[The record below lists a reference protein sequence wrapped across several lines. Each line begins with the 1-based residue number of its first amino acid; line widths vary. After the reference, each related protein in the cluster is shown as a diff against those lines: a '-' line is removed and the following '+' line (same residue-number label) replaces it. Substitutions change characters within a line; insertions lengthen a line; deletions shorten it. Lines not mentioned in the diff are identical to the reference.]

1 MNNIDKE
8 KINNSINE
16 AYEKQSKKVKELLQ
30 SAKENLADQ
39 KECTYNY
46 VTNKE
51 KANQL
56 YKISRVVSRKK
67 QDENGIEN
75 KLEDKFNE
83 MSEKIDISS
92 KNLNFIF
99 ENVTQ
104 NNNNIMRKVD
114 EIKDN
119 NEELTSKLVR
129 AQLDAEKRMV
139 EAQNNAFEKMM
150 QKNNNSEDNSS
161 EILEGQEK
169 LKEELANRY
178 QNIEKNIE
186 AGQRKYEE
194 KIVETQ
200 NILAEKIDSIQL
212 NDNTEIAQE
221 VLKGQNKVQETLLDS
236 HASMENSTKIGQKE
250 SERRIIQAQGIL
262 EEKIEAIKVQNENKL
277 QEIKAQNENQ
287 LEEIKTQIYKMYQKE
302 NKHTISTLLEER
314 NSYMK
319 ELEEKD
325 REIRELN
332 YKIYAYEEK
341 LEKEMAKRER
351 VSIFAPFFRK
361 QTIQEEE
368 PVYTSQI
375 LNYVYN

>member
-16 AYEKQSKKVKELLQ
+16 AYEKQSEKVKELLQ
-30 SAKENLADQ
+30 SAKESLADQ

-56 YKISRVVSRKK
+56 YTISRVVTKK
-67 QDENGIEN
+67 KSNEAELENR
-75 KLEDKFNE
+75 LEDRFNK
-83 MSEKIDISS
+83 MNEKIDISS

-104 NNNNIMRKVD
+104 NNNNVIKRVD
-114 EIKDN
+114 EIKEN
-119 NEELTSKLVR
+119 NEVLTNKLLK
-129 AQLDAEKRMV
+129 AQLDTEKSM
-139 EAQNNAFEKMM
+139 
-150 QKNNNSEDNSS
+150 
-161 EILEGQEK
+161 LEE
-169 LKEELANRY
+169 
-178 QNIEKNIE
+178 
-186 AGQRKYEE
+186 
-194 KIVETQ
+194 
-200 NILAEKIDSIQL
+200 
-212 NDNTEIAQE
+212 
-221 VLKGQNKVQETLLDS
+221 QNKVQETLLDS
-236 HASMENSTKIGQKE
+236 HASMENSIKIGQKE

-277 QEIKAQNENQ
+277 QEIKKQNESQ
-287 LEEIKTQIYKMYQKE
+287 LEEIKEQIYKMYQKE
-302 NKHTISTLLEER
+302 NKHAISTLLEER

>member
-16 AYEKQSKKVKELLQ
+16 AYEKQSEKVKELLQ
-30 SAKENLADQ
+30 SAKKSLADQ
-39 KECTYNY
+39 KVCTYNY
-46 VTNKE
+46 ITSKE

-56 YKISRVVSRKK
+56 YTISRVVTKK
-67 QDENGIEN
+67 KSNEVELENR
-75 KLEDKFNE
+75 LEDRFNK
-83 MSEKIDISS
+83 MNEKIDISS

-104 NNNNIMRKVD
+104 NNNNVIKRVD
-114 EIKDN
+114 EIKEN
-119 NEELTSKLVR
+119 NEVLTNKLVK
-129 AQLDAEKRMV
+129 AQLDTEKSM
-139 EAQNNAFEKMM
+139 
-150 QKNNNSEDNSS
+150 
-161 EILEGQEK
+161 LE
-169 LKEELANRY
+169 
-178 QNIEKNIE
+178 
-186 AGQRKYEE
+186 
-194 KIVETQ
+194 
-200 NILAEKIDSIQL
+200 
-212 NDNTEIAQE
+212 
-221 VLKGQNKVQETLLDS
+221 GQNKVQETLLDS
-236 HASMENSTKIGQKE
+236 NASMENNIKIGQKE

-262 EEKIEAIKVQNENKL
+262 EEKIEEMKAQNENKL
-277 QEIKAQNENQ
+277 QEIKEQNESQ
-287 LEEIKTQIYKMYQKE
+287 LEEIKEQIYKMYQKE
-302 NKHTISTLLEER
+302 NKHAISTLLEER

>member
-56 YKISRVVSRKK
+56 YKISRVVTKK
-67 QDENGIEN
+67 KSNEAELENR
-75 KLEDKFNE
+75 LEDRFNK
-83 MSEKIDISS
+83 MNEKIDISS

-104 NNNNIMRKVD
+104 NNNNVIKRVD
-114 EIKDN
+114 EIKEN
-119 NEELTSKLVR
+119 NEVLTNKLVK
-129 AQLDAEKRMV
+129 AQLDTEKSM
-139 EAQNNAFEKMM
+139 
-150 QKNNNSEDNSS
+150 
-161 EILEGQEK
+161 LE
-169 LKEELANRY
+169 
-178 QNIEKNIE
+178 
-186 AGQRKYEE
+186 
-194 KIVETQ
+194 
-200 NILAEKIDSIQL
+200 
-212 NDNTEIAQE
+212 
-221 VLKGQNKVQETLLDS
+221 GQNKVQETLLDS
-236 HASMENSTKIGQKE
+236 HASMENSIKMEQKE

-262 EEKIEAIKVQNENKL
+262 EEKIESIKVQNENKL

-302 NKHTISTLLEER
+302 NKHAISTLLEER

-341 LEKEMAKRER
+341 LEKEIAKRER

>member
-16 AYEKQSKKVKELLQ
+16 AYEKQSEKVKELLQ
-30 SAKENLADQ
+30 SAKESLADQ

-56 YKISRVVSRKK
+56 YTISRVVTKK
-67 QDENGIEN
+67 KSNEAELENR
-75 KLEDKFNE
+75 LEDRFNK
-83 MSEKIDISS
+83 MNEKIDISS

-104 NNNNIMRKVD
+104 NNNNVIKRVD
-114 EIKDN
+114 EIKEN
-119 NEELTSKLVR
+119 NEVLTNKLVK
-129 AQLDAEKRMV
+129 AQLDTEKSM
-139 EAQNNAFEKMM
+139 
-150 QKNNNSEDNSS
+150 
-161 EILEGQEK
+161 LE
-169 LKEELANRY
+169 
-178 QNIEKNIE
+178 
-186 AGQRKYEE
+186 
-194 KIVETQ
+194 
-200 NILAEKIDSIQL
+200 
-212 NDNTEIAQE
+212 
-221 VLKGQNKVQETLLDS
+221 GQNKVQETLLDS
-236 HASMENSTKIGQKE
+236 HASMENSIKIGQKE
-250 SERRIIQAQGIL
+250 SERRIIKAQGIL
-262 EEKIEAIKVQNENKL
+262 EEKIEEMKAQNENKL
-277 QEIKAQNENQ
+277 QEIKEQNESQ
-287 LEEIKTQIYKMYQKE
+287 LEEIKEQIYKMYQKE
-302 NKHTISTLLEER
+302 NKHAISTLLEER
-314 NSYMK
+314 NAYMK

-325 REIRELN
+325 KEIRELN

>member
-8 KINNSINE
+8 KINNNINE

-56 YKISRVVSRKK
+56 YKISRVVTKK
-67 QDENGIEN
+67 KSNEAELENR
-75 KLEDKFNE
+75 LEDRFDKMN
-83 MSEKIDISS
+83 EKIDISS

-104 NNNNIMRKVD
+104 NNNNVIKRVD
-114 EIKDN
+114 EIKEN
-119 NEELTSKLVR
+119 NEVLTNKLVK
-129 AQLDAEKRMV
+129 AQLDTEKSM
-139 EAQNNAFEKMM
+139 
-150 QKNNNSEDNSS
+150 
-161 EILEGQEK
+161 LE
-169 LKEELANRY
+169 
-178 QNIEKNIE
+178 
-186 AGQRKYEE
+186 
-194 KIVETQ
+194 
-200 NILAEKIDSIQL
+200 
-212 NDNTEIAQE
+212 
-221 VLKGQNKVQETLLDS
+221 GQNKVQETLLDS
-236 HASMENSTKIGQKE
+236 HASMENSIKMEQKE

-262 EEKIEAIKVQNENKL
+262 EEKIESIKVQNENKL
-277 QEIKAQNENQ
+277 QEIKEQNESQ
-287 LEEIKTQIYKMYQKE
+287 LEEIKEQIYKMYQKE
-302 NKHTISTLLEER
+302 NKHAISTLLEER
-314 NSYMK
+314 NAYMK

-325 REIRELN
+325 KEIRELN

-341 LEKEMAKRER
+341 LEKEIAKREKIN
-351 VSIFAPFFRK
+351 IFASFFKK
-361 QTIQEEE
+361 QAIQEEE

>member
-16 AYEKQSKKVKELLQ
+16 AYEKQSEKVKELLQ
-30 SAKENLADQ
+30 SAKKSLADQ

-56 YKISRVVSRKK
+56 YKISRVVTKK
-67 QDENGIEN
+67 KSNEAELENR
-75 KLEDKFNE
+75 LEDRFNK
-83 MSEKIDISS
+83 MNEKIDISS

-104 NNNNIMRKVD
+104 NNNNVIKRVD
-114 EIKDN
+114 EIKEN
-119 NEELTSKLVR
+119 NEVLTNKLVK
-129 AQLDAEKRMV
+129 AQLDTEKSM
-139 EAQNNAFEKMM
+139 
-150 QKNNNSEDNSS
+150 
-161 EILEGQEK
+161 LE
-169 LKEELANRY
+169 
-178 QNIEKNIE
+178 
-186 AGQRKYEE
+186 
-194 KIVETQ
+194 
-200 NILAEKIDSIQL
+200 
-212 NDNTEIAQE
+212 
-221 VLKGQNKVQETLLDS
+221 GQNKVQETLLDS
-236 HASMENSTKIGQKE
+236 HASMENSIKIGQKE
-250 SERRIIQAQGIL
+250 SERRIIKAQGIL
-262 EEKIEAIKVQNENKL
+262 EEKIEEMKAQNENKL
-277 QEIKAQNENQ
+277 QEIKEQNESQ
-287 LEEIKTQIYKMYQKE
+287 LEEIKEQIYKMYQKE
-302 NKHTISTLLEER
+302 NKHAISTLLEER

>member
-16 AYEKQSKKVKELLQ
+16 AYEKQSEKVKELLQ
-30 SAKENLADQ
+30 SAKKSLADQ

-56 YKISRVVSRKK
+56 YKISRVVTKK
-67 QDENGIEN
+67 KSNEAELENR
-75 KLEDKFNE
+75 LEDRFNK
-83 MSEKIDISS
+83 MNEKIDISS

-104 NNNNIMRKVD
+104 NNNNVIKRVD
-114 EIKDN
+114 EIKEN
-119 NEELTSKLVR
+119 NEVLTNKLVK
-129 AQLDAEKRMV
+129 AQLDTEKSM
-139 EAQNNAFEKMM
+139 
-150 QKNNNSEDNSS
+150 
-161 EILEGQEK
+161 LE
-169 LKEELANRY
+169 
-178 QNIEKNIE
+178 
-186 AGQRKYEE
+186 
-194 KIVETQ
+194 
-200 NILAEKIDSIQL
+200 
-212 NDNTEIAQE
+212 
-221 VLKGQNKVQETLLDS
+221 GQNKVQETLLDS
-236 HASMENSTKIGQKE
+236 NASMENNIKIGQKE
-250 SERRIIQAQGIL
+250 SERRIIKAQGIL
-262 EEKIEAIKVQNENKL
+262 EEKIEEMKAQNENKL
-277 QEIKAQNENQ
+277 QEIKEQNESQ
-287 LEEIKTQIYKMYQKE
+287 LEEIKEQIYKMYQKE
-302 NKHTISTLLEER
+302 NKHAISTLLEER

>member
-16 AYEKQSKKVKELLQ
+16 AYEKQSEKVKELLQ
-30 SAKENLADQ
+30 SAKKSLADQ

-56 YKISRVVSRKK
+56 YTISRVVTKK
-67 QDENGIEN
+67 KSNEAELENR
-75 KLEDKFNE
+75 LEDRFNK
-83 MSEKIDISS
+83 MNEKIDISS

-104 NNNNIMRKVD
+104 NNNNVIKRVD
-114 EIKDN
+114 EIKEN
-119 NEELTSKLVR
+119 NEVLTNKLVI
-129 AQLDAEKRMV
+129 AQLDTEKSM
-139 EAQNNAFEKMM
+139 
-150 QKNNNSEDNSS
+150 
-161 EILEGQEK
+161 LEE
-169 LKEELANRY
+169 
-178 QNIEKNIE
+178 
-186 AGQRKYEE
+186 
-194 KIVETQ
+194 
-200 NILAEKIDSIQL
+200 
-212 NDNTEIAQE
+212 
-221 VLKGQNKVQETLLDS
+221 QNKVQETLLDS
-236 HASMENSTKIGQKE
+236 HASMENSIKIGQKE

-277 QEIKAQNENQ
+277 QEIKEQNESQ
-287 LEEIKTQIYKMYQKE
+287 LEEIKEQIYKMYQKE
-302 NKHTISTLLEER
+302 NKHAISTLLEER